1 MTLMPLLPQVQ
12 WQWHLVEDAR
22 FVVSPPTE
30 ADANGVDSDITRWLC
45 NRCWDD
51 LAPREE
57 SSDIA
62 VSHAQSPMGQW
73 QAVEVL
79 RAQNQAFFNLEL
91 QLPASVRSAAE
102 GVPCWIS
109 LSGVPVFDGAGR
121 RTAYRGIWRDITLEK
136 NAQATIASL
145 AWSDHLTGLSN
156 RRLLLDRLHS
166 ALLGSARSQEHGALI
181 YVDVDKFRSHNAMLG
196 HLMADALLVELGAR
210 LATCTRATDTVARL
224 SGDIFVVLVVA
235 LGKDP
240 EQATQSTKTIT
251 RKIEGELSLPF
262 EQAEPGVPVTCSMGV
277 CIFQGSVVP
286 VDALLDRAE
295 LALGQAKQ
303 YGGNETRY
311 FDLGVQ
317 AQITHITQV
326 EKELSVALQS
336 NQLRLFYQ
344 PIVDRERKVVGF
356 EALIRWQHPEHG
368 LVTPVQ
374 FVQIAERC
382 GLIVPMGDWVLRA
395 ACQQLA
401 RFVGSAEMGEKSIA
415 VNLSARQLAH
425 PDFVANV
432 KLILQ
437 STGAPAERLK
447 LEITE
452 SMLLSDIGKTI
463 EKLHELSDL
472 GIRLSLDDFG
482 TGYSS
487 LSYLKKLPLSQLK
500 IDQSFIRDLLND
512 PVDAAIVRT
521 ILQLAKSLGMSV
533 IAEGVEIEGQQK
545 VLSTMGCKLFQGYLF
560 GKPAPME

>member
-452 SMLLSDIGKTI
+452 SMLLSDIDKTI

>member
-368 LVTPVQ
+368 LITPVQ

>member
-1 MTLMPLLPQVQ
+1 
-12 WQWHLVEDAR
+12 
-22 FVVSPPTE
+22 
-30 ADANGVDSDITRWLC
+30 
-45 NRCWDD
+45 
-51 LAPREE
+51 
-57 SSDIA
+57 
-62 VSHAQSPMGQW
+62 
-73 QAVEVL
+73 
-79 RAQNQAFFNLEL
+79 
-91 QLPASVRSAAE
+91 
-102 GVPCWIS
+102 
-109 LSGVPVFDGAGR
+109 
-121 RTAYRGIWRDITLEK
+121 
-136 NAQATIASL
+136 
-145 AWSDHLTGLSN
+145 
-156 RRLLLDRLHS
+156 
-166 ALLGSARSQEHGALI
+166 
-181 YVDVDKFRSHNAMLG
+181 
-196 HLMADALLVELGAR
+196 
-210 LATCTRATDTVARL
+210 
-224 SGDIFVVLVVA
+224 
-235 LGKDP
+235 
-240 EQATQSTKTIT
+240 
-251 RKIEGELSLPF
+251 
-262 EQAEPGVPVTCSMGV
+262 
-277 CIFQGSVVP
+277 
-286 VDALLDRAE
+286 
-295 LALGQAKQ
+295 
-303 YGGNETRY
+303 
-311 FDLGVQ
+311 
-317 AQITHITQV
+317 
-326 EKELSVALQS
+326 
-336 NQLRLFYQ
+336 
-344 PIVDRERKVVGF
+344 
-356 EALIRWQHPEHG
+356 
-368 LVTPVQ
+368 VQ

-452 SMLLSDIGKTI
+452 SMLLSDIDKTI